1 MRKPDTWPAVRQIL
15 EIHRRY
21 GKDSGPHF
29 AAALTY
35 YAILSVFP
43 LLLLALA
50 LAGYVLA
57 DAGREDAARLADR
70 LARDVPG
77 LGPLIGR
84 DVEAVIRR
92 RGLAGL
98 IGIAGIVWGGTGGIA
113 ATREALGK
121 VFRFDVPINTF
132 VARLHSLGLL
142 VVLGPLALLS
152 VAATGLATN
161 IGSAETPSR
170 WLLSLGGLVVG
181 FALDVAL
188 FALVYRVFVPAGVA
202 RTRALWPGALFSAA
216 GFTLV
221 KLLGSAYAHYVVQR
235 ASMIYG
241 TFAGI
246 IGALVVLNLSAT
258 IFLYGAE
265 LTAIRLGRRRA
276 AT

>member
-1 MRKPDTWPAVRQIL
+1 MKKPDTWPGVRQIL
-15 EIHRRY
+15 DIQRRY

-29 AAALTY
+29 AAALTF

-50 LAGYVLA
+50 VAGYVLA
-57 DAGREDAARLADR
+57 DAGREDVARLAER

-84 DVEAVIRR
+84 NVESIISR
-92 RGLAGL
+92 RGTAGL
-98 IGIAGIVWGGTGGIA
+98 VGIAGIVWGGTGGIA

-152 VAATGLATN
+152 IAATGLATN
-161 IGSAETPSR
+161 VGSAGTAAR
-170 WLLSLGGLVVG
+170 WALSAGGLLAG
-181 FALDVAL
+181 FAIDVGL
-188 FALVYRVFVPAGVA
+188 FALVYRVFVPRSVA
-202 RTRALWPGALFSAA
+202 QARDLWPGALFSAA

-235 ASMIYG
+235 ASVIYG

-246 IGALVVLNLSAT
+246 IGALVVINLSAT

-265 LTAIRLGRRRA
+265 LTAIRLERRRA
-276 AT
+276 AA